1 MCFICTDD
9 VEWEELDWGDLG
21 WVVRPTNVPEA
32 AKLVVLDV
40 KIRPGQGHDFH
51 CHPNQEEVILLRS
64 GVVEQ
69 WVREEQQELQPG
81 DVAFVPQG
89 AVHATFCAPDAAEP
103 ARLFVVLGASH
114 GPDGYE
120 TVDMSTEMPWAKLR
134 NSPS

>member
-1 MCFICTDD
+1 MCFICVDD

-21 WVVRPTNVPEA
+21 WVVRPANVPEA

-51 CHPNQEEVILLRS
+51 RHPNQEEVILLRS

-69 WVREEQQELQPG
+69 WVREERQELQPG
-81 DVAFVPQG
+81 DVAFIPHG
-89 AVHATFCAPDAAEP
+89 AVHATFCAPDAVES
-103 ARLFVVLGASH
+103 ARLFVVLGPSH

-120 TVDMSTEMPWAKLR
+120 TVDMSTEAPWASLR
-134 NSPS
+134 S